1 MMGTETRSS
10 KTKRRRCFMA
20 RTSGLIKCNVD
31 EVLAV
36 SAVVLVLMATYSAT
50 VYGFSP
56 AASVARNSGPPP
68 GTVPPQAVATNGPR
82 SMTIRSSSLF
92 STTVQKA
99 EEIASRS
106 DDKNNSNSSISS
118 SVQKRLREQKQRKP
132 PTIITCSSTKELVHA
147 VNSVVTRDHVVAEL
161 GSQLREVSNAIR
173 NKSSSDSVY
182 VDVKR
187 NFPKQQQTNNAANPQ
202 KEQKRISSMRLATSG
217 DDTTGGNTDTNEDG
231 AATHVDFDFREIDKF
246 SDWRSAFFQSSSVSS
261 NRYDVLVLD
270 VNAIVGN
277 DLEWT
282 CLDLVLEFE
291 QMAAM
296 VAAEVVKEHSS
307 EETSPNSSSDD
318 SYHGLQYVLVK
329 SLGLNSVASQL
340 TYTVPWLDPN
350 KTNHNRLCR
359 IVATV
364 GVHDY
369 RRTIPGVLK
378 LLQES
383 HLKSK
388 PPSDSETEEASEAT
402 NFFVVEVGCHF
413 GTSTV
418 LLNNIFDHVMGVDV
432 GSKIIKEAQKKYPDV
447 FFRAGDAWKT
457 AGLLRLQQEYY
468 AEKEESG
475 GTDGSISKKKIG
487 FDAVYVDVGGLS
499 GADGLLDTIALVKSI
514 QYALEPECIVV
525 KSLCLQRLA
534 SRFTPYWKWQK
545 KGENE
550 LN

>member
-1 MMGTETRSS
+1 MVFLLASSSS
-10 KTKRRRCFMA
+10 K
-20 RTSGLIKCNVD
+20 
-31 EVLAV
+31 
-36 SAVVLVLMATYSAT
+36 
-50 VYGFSP
+50 VYGWSST
-56 AASVARNSGPPP
+56 ASVARGGISPL
-68 GTVPPQAVATNGPR
+68 GTVWLPASILINHGSLVD
-82 SMTIRSSSLF
+82 RSSSALF
-92 STTVQKA
+92 STNVQDV
-99 EEIASRS
+99 EDTASNTDGKS
-106 DDKNNSNSSISS
+106 SSSNSISS
-118 SVQKRLREQKQRKP
+118 TQQRLRGQKQRKP

-147 VNSVVTRDHVVAEL
+147 IDVIVTEDHVVAEL
-161 GSQLREVSNAIR
+161 GSQLREISNTIR
-173 NKSSSDSVY
+173 DKASSDSVY

-187 NFPKQQQTNNAANPQ
+187 NFPKTQKKKNPG
-202 KEQKRISSMRLATSG
+202 KETKRTSSMRLATSG
-217 DDTTGGNTDTNEDG
+217 SSDNVDG
-231 AATHVDFDFREIDKF
+231 AVPIGFDFREIDKF
-246 SDWRSAFFQSSSVSS
+246 SDWRSAFFQSSSSSSSS

-282 CLDLVLEFE
+282 CLDLILEFE

-296 VAAEVVKEHSS
+296 VAAATATE
-307 EETSPNSSSDD
+307 SSDS
-318 SYHGLQYVLVK
+318 SYHGIQYVLVK
-329 SLGLNSVASQL
+329 SLGLNSVASQR

-350 KTNHNRLCR
+350 TTNHDRLCR

-369 RRTIPGVLK
+369 RQTIPGVLN
-378 LLQES
+378 LLQQS

-388 PPSDSETEEASEAT
+388 PSRDSEQHGDGSGDEQLTSSSSSQSPSQSPST
-402 NFFVVEVGCHF
+402 NFFVLEVGSHF

-418 LLNNIFDHVMGVDV
+418 LLNDVFDDVIGVDV
-432 GSKIIKEAQKKYPDV
+432 GSKIIKEAQKKFPHV

-468 AEKEESG
+468 LEKEESRRKDSSE
-475 GTDGSISKKKIG
+475 DGSSDITRSNSNRKIG

-514 QYALEPECIVV
+514 QYSLEPQCIVV

-545 KGENE
+545 KGKSS

>member
-1 MMGTETRSS
+1 MQLIVVVFTTISLITFSS
-10 KTKRRRCFMA
+10 TNA
-20 RTSGLIKCNVD
+20 L
-31 EVLAV
+31 
-36 SAVVLVLMATYSAT
+36 
-50 VYGFSP
+50 SP
-56 AASVARNSGPPP
+56 ALSGVGRSFAFPVARCLPHVGSSPAWPSSGPL
-68 GTVPPQAVATNGPR
+68 
-82 SMTIRSSSLF
+82 SMSE
-92 STTVQKA
+92 TTVQDA
-99 EEIASRS
+99 DTATSTSGDRS
-106 DDKNNSNSSISS
+106 SGTDDS
-118 SVQKRLREQKQRKP
+118 SVQQRLREQKQRKP

-147 VNSVVTRDHVVAEL
+147 INAVVTQDHVVAEL
-161 GSQLREVSNAIR
+161 GSQLREVSTTIR
-173 NKSSSDSVY
+173 NRASPESVY

-187 NFPKQQQTNNAANPQ
+187 NFPKAQQQSKTTTPS
-202 KEQKRISSMRLATSG
+202 KETKRISTMRLATSDSG
-217 DDTTGGNTDTNEDG
+217 DVNG
-231 AATHVDFDFREIDKF
+231 ARGSAHAGFDFREIDKF
-246 SDWRSAFFQSSSVSS
+246 SDWRSAFFQSSSSSSSS

-296 VAAEVVKEHSS
+296 VAASCNNNDDEAASGDS
-307 EETSPNSSSDD
+307 TNDD

-369 RRTIPGVLK
+369 RQTIPGVLN
-378 LLQES
+378 LLQQS
-383 HLKSK
+383 HLKAKASG
-388 PPSDSETEEASEAT
+388 DSGNQSSAST
-402 NFFVVEVGCHF
+402 NFFVLEVGCHF

-418 LLNNIFDHVMGVDV
+418 LLNEVFDDVMGVDV
-432 GSKIIKEAQKKYPDV
+432 GSKIIREAQKKHPGV
-447 FFRAGDAWKT
+447 FFRTGDAWKT

-468 AEKEESG
+468 RERDDSRQKVASEGNNDNALDESG
-475 GTDGSISKKKIG
+475 KHRKIG

-514 QYALEPECIVV
+514 QYALEPQCIVV

-545 KGENE
+545 KGRNE

>member
-1 MMGTETRSS
+1 MVLLLASSSS
-10 KTKRRRCFMA
+10 K
-20 RTSGLIKCNVD
+20 
-31 EVLAV
+31 
-36 SAVVLVLMATYSAT
+36 
-50 VYGFSP
+50 VYGWGST
-56 AASVARNSGPPP
+56 ASVVRGGLSPLGPVLPP
-68 GTVPPQAVATNGPR
+68 KSILNNR
-82 SMTIRSSSLF
+82 SPLVDRFSSALF
-92 STTVQKA
+92 STNAQGVEDT
-99 EEIASRS
+99 ASNTDEKS
-106 DDKNNSNSSISS
+106 SSISS
-118 SVQKRLREQKQRKP
+118 STQQRLRGQKQRKP

-147 VNSVVTRDHVVAEL
+147 IDVIVTEDHVVAEL
-161 GSQLREVSNAIR
+161 GSQLREVSNTIR
-173 NKSSSDSVY
+173 DKASSDSVY

-187 NFPKQQQTNNAANPQ
+187 NFPKTQKKKNPG
-202 KEQKRISSMRLATSG
+202 KETKRTSSMRLSTSG
-217 DDTTGGNTDTNEDG
+217 NIDNDDG
-231 AATHVDFDFREIDKF
+231 AAPTGFDFREIDKF
-246 SDWRSAFFQSSSVSS
+246 ADWRSAFFQSSSSSSSS
-261 NRYDVLVLD
+261 NQYDVLVLD

-282 CLDLVLEFE
+282 CLDLILEFE

-296 VAAEVVKEHSS
+296 VAAATATE
-307 EETSPNSSSDD
+307 NSDS
-318 SYHGLQYVLVK
+318 SYHGIQYVLVK

-350 KTNHNRLCR
+350 TTNHDRLCR

-369 RRTIPGVLK
+369 RQTIPGVLN
-378 LLQES
+378 LLQQS

-388 PPSDSETEEASEAT
+388 PSRDSEQHGGSSGEESSQSPST
-402 NFFVVEVGCHF
+402 NFFVLEVGSHF

-418 LLNNIFDHVMGVDV
+418 LLSEVFDDVIGVDV
-432 GSKIIKEAQKKYPDV
+432 GSKIIKEAQKKFPHV
-447 FFRAGDAWKT
+447 FFRPGDAWKT

-468 AEKEESG
+468 LEKEELRKKSSSD
-475 GTDGSISKKKIG
+475 DGSRDITSSSSNKKIG

-514 QYALEPECIVV
+514 QYALEPQCIVV

-545 KGENE
+545 KGKSG

>member
-1 MMGTETRSS
+1 MPQFKLQRHGSRPAVACIMTIFLACTCNSVIGWSPTLSVTKSGPFLDGRSS
-10 KTKRRRCFMA
+10 FKASIPALSMSST
-20 RTSGLIKCNVD
+20 NVD
-31 EVLAV
+31 
-36 SAVVLVLMATYSAT
+36 SAEATDAT
-50 VYGFSP
+50 TSDKG
-56 AASVARNSGPPP
+56 NKE
-68 GTVPPQAVATNGPR
+68 TL
-82 SMTIRSSSLF
+82 SSS
-92 STTVQKA
+92 T
-99 EEIASRS
+99 
-106 DDKNNSNSSISS
+106 
-118 SVQKRLREQKQRKP
+118 QKRLLEQKQRKP
-132 PTIITCSSTKELVHA
+132 PTIVTCSSTKELVHA
-147 VNSVVTRDHVVAEL
+147 IDSIVTSEHRVAEL

-173 NKSSSDSVY
+173 DRASADSVY

-187 NFPKQQQTNNAANPQ
+187 NFPKPQ
-202 KEQKRISSMRLATSG
+202 AKDAPSKEVKRISSMRLADSEEAN
-217 DDTTGGNTDTNEDG
+217 DNAPVE
-231 AATHVDFDFREIDKF
+231 FDFREIDKF
-246 SDWRSAFFQSSSVSS
+246 ADWRSAFFQSSSSSS
-261 NRYDVLVLD
+261 NRYDILVLD
-270 VNAIVGN
+270 VNTIVGN

-296 VAAEVVKEHSS
+296 VAVESR
-307 EETSPNSSSDD
+307 NDDSDD
-318 SYHGLQYVLVK
+318 DDGYYGLQYVLVK

-369 RRTIPGVLK
+369 RQTIPGVKK
-378 LLQES
+378 LLQQS
-383 HLKSK
+383 HLKAKSEDAN
-388 PPSDSETEEASEAT
+388 SNEDSTD
-402 NFFVVEVGCHF
+402 FFVLEVGCHF

-418 LLNNIFDHVMGVDV
+418 LLNEEFDNVMGVDV

-447 FFRAGDAWKT
+447 FFRTGDAWKT

-468 AEKEESG
+468 NER
-475 GTDGSISKKKIG
+475 GSSNDDKIG

-514 QYALEPECIVV
+514 QYALEPQCIVV

-545 KGENE
+545 KGKSEFN
-550 LN
+550 

>member
-1 MMGTETRSS
+1 
-10 KTKRRRCFMA
+10 MA
-20 RTSGLIKCNVD
+20 RGGI
-31 EVLAV
+31 
-36 SAVVLVLMATYSAT
+36 
-50 VYGFSP
+50 SP
-56 AASVARNSGPPP
+56 LGTLLPPP
-68 GTVPPQAVATNGPR
+68 SIVNNHCSLVD
-82 SMTIRSSSLF
+82 RSSSALF
-92 STTVQKA
+92 STNAQDA
-99 EEIASRS
+99 EDTASNT
-106 DDKNNSNSSISS
+106 DDKSS
-118 SVQKRLREQKQRKP
+118 SSSSSSQQILREQKQRKP

-147 VNSVVTRDHVVAEL
+147 IDAIVTEDHVVAEL
-161 GSQLREVSNAIR
+161 GSQLREVSNTIHYRA
-173 NKSSSDSVY
+173 SSDSVY

-187 NFPKQQQTNNAANPQ
+187 NFPKAQT
-202 KEQKRISSMRLATSG
+202 KETPAKETKRISSMRLATSG
-217 DDTTGGNTDTNEDG
+217 SSGNVDNTSNNNDNDDG
-231 AATHVDFDFREIDKF
+231 AAPIGFDFREIDKF
-246 SDWRSAFFQSSSVSS
+246 SDWRSAFFQSSSSSSSS

-282 CLDLVLEFE
+282 CLDLILEFE

-296 VAAEVVKEHSS
+296 VAAATTTE
-307 EETSPNSSSDD
+307 SSDC
-318 SYHGLQYVLVK
+318 SYHGIQYVLVK

-340 TYTVPWLDPN
+340 TNTVPRLDPN
-350 KTNHNRLCR
+350 TTNHNRLCR

-369 RRTIPGVLK
+369 RQTIPGVLN
-378 LLQES
+378 LLQQS

-388 PPSDSETEEASEAT
+388 RLRDSEQHDGSSGEEQLSPSSSSSLSLSLST
-402 NFFVVEVGCHF
+402 NFFVLEVGSHF

-418 LLNNIFDHVMGVDV
+418 LLNDVFDDVMGVDV
-432 GSKIIKEAQKKYPDV
+432 GSKIIKEAQKKYPHV

-468 AEKEESG
+468 LEKEESRRNASYE
-475 GTDGSISKKKIG
+475 DGSNDTPGAVSEQITSSSSNRKIG

-514 QYALEPECIVV
+514 QYALEPQCIVV

-545 KGENE
+545 KGKRDFN
-550 LN
+550 